1 MVPTEEHSQYDDNA
15 DDEDDDDVAVISN
28 LHSTRGLSNKASKV
42 GAAKAT
48 RNQVNIR

>member
-1 MVPTEEHSQYDDNA
+1 MVPTEELSQYDDNA
-15 DDEDDDDVAVISN
+15 DDDDVAVISN